1 MAVCS
6 LYEGCCNSD
15 SSFARISG
23 FERVEG
29 EKKERTINGSFFP
42 FLPNDLLLIK
52 KSENLIKLLDVEKR
66 VKHSKKEQP

>member
-1 MAVCS
+1 MKAAVT
-6 LYEGCCNSD
+6 LTVVLL
-15 SSFARISG
+15 G
-23 FERVEG
+23 FLALREWRG
-29 EKKERTINGSFFP
+29 KKERTINGSFFP